1 MKAMILAAGV
11 GSRLGELTKETP
23 KCLVTVGDKTVL
35 ERVIE
40 SLKAAGVTEV
50 VINLH
55 HLADKVVSFAESRNH
70 FGLKVH
76 FSREESLLDT
86 GGGLKKAASFF
97 SGEDAFFV
105 HNADVLST
113 IDLAALAARHRSRGA
128 IGTLAVL
135 RRPSSRGLYLD
146 AAKTLVGWTGERDAA
161 PTDAEL
167 FGFCGVSV
175 ASSKLFSFMPEEA
188 TFSLITPYLR
198 AARATKLVWG
208 EPCPEADWIDIGT
221 PQQLAAAR
229 SKLPQ

>member
-35 ERVIE
+35 ERVVG

-55 HLADKVVSFAESRNH
+55 HLADKVVSFVESRKH
-70 FGLKVH
+70 FGSKVH

-86 GGGLKKAASFF
+86 GGGLKKAAAFF
-97 SGEDAFFV
+97 SAEDTFFV

-113 IDLAALAARHRSRGA
+113 INLSALAALHRSRGA

-135 RRPSSRGLYLD
+135 RRPSSRGLYLNS
-146 AAKTLVGWTGERDAA
+146 AKALVAWTGEGSPA
-161 PTDAEL
+161 PAGAEL

-175 ASSKLFSFMPEEA
+175 ASSNLFSFMPEEA
-188 TFSLITPYLR
+188 AFSIIAPYLK

-221 PQQLAAAR
+221 PEQLAAAR
-229 SKLPQ
+229 SKLPL